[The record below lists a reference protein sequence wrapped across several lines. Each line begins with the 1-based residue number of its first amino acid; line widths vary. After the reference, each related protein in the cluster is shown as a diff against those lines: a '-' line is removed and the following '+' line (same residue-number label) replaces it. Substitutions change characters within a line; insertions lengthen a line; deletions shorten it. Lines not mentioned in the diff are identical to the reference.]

1 MTCHVLPL
9 SIFWEYTSNHNVFLK
24 SSNLSYITINDEPAS
39 RILALTSSKLCN
51 DASLKLFV
59 HAVPFLPE
67 DTSTRWQ
74 TCQPQEKMKA
84 GLKAAA
90 SLEGQGTN
98 LQYRS
103 TPQHIRDK
111 ALLPKQSCF
120 TALNVGGQDVCLRVY
135 CSLSS
140 QDKTKDFD
148 YMAEQGQIRLCR

>member
-59 HAVPFLPE
+59 HAVPSLPE

-74 TCQPQEKMKA
+74 TCQPQEKNESWVESSSSFRRSGHKSPV
-84 GLKAAA
+84 LKH
-90 SLEGQGTN
+90 T
-98 LQYRS
+98 
-103 TPQHIRDK
+103 
-111 ALLPKQSCF
+111 
-120 TALNVGGQDVCLRVY
+120 TAY
-135 CSLSS
+135 
-140 QDKTKDFD
+140 
-148 YMAEQGQIRLCR
+148 